1 MYRYIVF
8 ACLIFI
14 SQVAYA
20 LDGNRQGL
28 IIGLGVGYH
37 NLDMEPYYDGT
48 KLGSSSEKGLATSF
62 KIGSGLSNQLAV
74 YYVRNASWFDMD
86 TETTFIIG
94 ISGVGGTYFLSP
106 TAPSVYFLAAYGIG
120 DMSAPFED
128 IEPDTGSA
136 VMLGGGYEI
145 DKHRNLEVTFLNTD
159 IESSGD
165 SLLTLKSSSVQ
176 FTFNYL
182 WY

>member
-1 MYRYIVF
+1 MYRHIAF
-8 ACLIFI
+8 ACLVFI
-14 SQVAYA
+14 SQVAHA

-28 IIGLGVGYH
+28 IVGLGVGYH

-74 YYVRNASWFDMD
+74 YYVRNASWFD
-86 TETTFIIG
+86 TGGTTFIIG
-94 ISGVGGTYFLSP
+94 ISGVGGTYYLSP
-106 TAPSVYFLAAYGIG
+106 AAPSVYFLAAYGIG
-120 DMSAPFED
+120 DMSAPFENV
-128 IEPDTGSA
+128 EPDTGSA

-159 IESSGD
+159 LESSD
-165 SLLTLKSSSVQ
+165 NSLFTLQSSSVQ